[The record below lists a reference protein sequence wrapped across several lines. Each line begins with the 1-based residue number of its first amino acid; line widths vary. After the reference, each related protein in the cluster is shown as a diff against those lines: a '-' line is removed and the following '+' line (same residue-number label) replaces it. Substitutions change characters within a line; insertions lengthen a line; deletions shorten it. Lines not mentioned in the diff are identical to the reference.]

1 MKLSYYACIE
11 IKGKG
16 KLMKKSILA
25 LLLLSCVNIF
35 SMSWLGFGKKKTG
48 YKKAETERL
57 HLFNQEEGSQDGS
70 STFRERE
77 QIIDPTQ
84 LSKKELEEEKYIQ
97 LQRMANALERIA
109 NANQKNGQASHGPIL
124 AAQSDMDGL

>member
-1 MKLSYYACIE
+1 
-11 IKGKG
+11 
-16 KLMKKSILA
+16 
-25 LLLLSCVNIF
+25 
-35 SMSWLGFGKKKTG
+35 MSWLGFGKKKTG

-84 LSKKELEEEKYIQ
+84 LSKKELKQEQVVQ
-97 LQRMANALERIA
+97 LCKIANSLERLA
-109 NANQKNGQASHGPIL
+109 NANQKTGKASHGPVFTV
-124 AAQSDMDGL
+124 QDMDNV